1 MIRLLYTIDFIVS
14 LLSTHIDVGLWR
26 EHLLGGRGPPQAQ
39 GLVQNLNAAVDVLV
53 LSICAC
59 VNPFFHDMSPR
70 NVLAPNLRW
79 LYCLLSIVIA
89 IICLVRNLL
98 ALYHLIYKGVLV
110 SCAFFAHK
118 GASFLLGGAINKLLL
133 LCHRVH

>member
-14 LLSTHIDVGLWR
+14 LLPAHIDVGLLHK
-26 EHLLGGRGPPQAQ
+26 HLLRCRGPTQAQ
-39 GLVQNLNAAVDVLV
+39 CLVQNLKATVDVLV
-53 LSICAC
+53 LSVCAC
-59 VNPFFHDMSPR
+59 VNTFIHDMTPR

-98 ALYHLIYKGVLV
+98 PLNHLIYKGVLV
-110 SCAFFAHK
+110 SHAFFANK
-118 GASFLLGGAINKLLL
+118 RASFLLGRAINKFLLF
-133 LCHRVH
+133 CHRVH